1 MPLSVRIR
9 FALATSIATLIVLL
23 SACEAFSPTPTP
35 TPLPPTP
42 TPTPEPTATERLSWF
57 ETRPDTAHWIAWAAI
72 RRIAIEDESLGEEI
86 SGLSWVV
93 DGVTAEE
100 AGVLDDLS
108 WLILDNPEIA
118 ETVMLY
124 QWLGPEGNP
133 MLDDRRALRAIRAT
147 ADVDPDLG
155 ATLSRYPW
163 IAAGPDRQES
173 QALEL
178 VAELASPDYRKQT
191 ATGIGAIRVSAIAPN
206 TPRPSESR
214 LHPIAEII
222 ADYSWLR
229 DDVTRSEYQVLGAM
243 SNLVNNSKLL
253 STGFHEEL
261 LSVAWLQDNV
271 NQTEIEA
278 LERWS
283 NLIGA
288 AERTGTPAG
297 RTVWEYEWA
306 KDDATFAEN
315 SFLRTLASLT
325 EKAGETHAEA
335 LNVVASYD
343 WVADGITDDDSWYLP
358 RYVPLFEHAE
368 PQEGPALSAIL
379 GYEWIADGLAPS
391 ESYGVRQ
398 VSLLLAAGSEDDSDE
413 LATIVK
419 YPWMGDSLDSFEASA
434 LGNLA
439 NFLRLP
445 EADGA
450 SHRQTVL
457 NYDWIS
463 DDVTDDELI
472 GFRYLTDA
480 VRLLAPEHS
489 RSLDSVLEYEWI
501 QDDLSERDL
510 DSLLTLITV
519 FDSRSIYTGDFIAA
533 LTARPWIQ
541 DNLDKSERDLLTIF
555 GDFLARDQAPGVTIP
570 PQLVTFS
577 WLDDGISDLEA
588 DYVGEVLY
596 LVREVSPIAPETTI
610 ALIENPRLESPQ
622 MFSDGI
628 RGIRTLVQT
637 VHTSK
642 KVNDDLARN
651 VARLPWLMDG
661 ITKIEGLWLA
671 EYATFLAK
679 FGGDNEELALSVIE
693 RPWARDG
700 ISGYEHEWM
709 HQYRRLLEES
719 DPTARQLAIELAEL
733 PRFHDRID
741 HFDASL
747 VARLATSKLL
757 QTPEIADL
765 EWFRDGISDRD
776 LVILMAFID
785 ALARSQYQYEDLLR
799 ESHIASRTL
808 SLPLAGDITLQVV
821 RHTPFPDDDPTLDL
835 MEDIALQLEEFMG
848 VPFPLDIALILMI
861 EPNIEAGEEPE
872 YGVAG
877 SLGSHIVAAPP
888 RFNPNFHLAVFHEM
902 AHLYWGGHT
911 GAPAWWTEGTAG
923 FLPSIARDALGQ
935 ESLDQ
940 RERNLVGGT
949 RRECWNLGIRT
960 ISDYYR
966 LQQNESRVAE
976 DRGICIYALG
986 EIFLLD
992 IHNLLGPEAT
1002 SAAMR
1007 QLYVDAH
1014 DSGWL
1019 DKITD
1024 QRIYDA
1030 FAANVPEG
1038 KMAEF
1043 QRLFM
1048 SRHGGARV
1056 TIPELADP

>member
-1 MPLSVRIR
+1 MRQHFWR
-9 FALATSIATLIVLL
+9 ALALIALTVTAASLL
-23 SACEAFSPTPTP
+23 TACEEPAPTPTPIPSPTPTP
-35 TPLPPTP
+35 Q
-42 TPTPEPTATERLSWF
+42 PTAIERLSWF

-72 RRIAIEDESLGEEI
+72 RRVGFQDDSAAQNIAALP
-86 SGLSWVV
+86 WVM
-93 DGVTAEE
+93 DGVNTRE

-118 ETVMLY
+118 ETAISY
-124 QWLGPEGNP
+124 RWLGPEGNP
-133 MLDDRRALRAIRAT
+133 MLNDRRAIRAIRAT

-155 ATLSRYPW
+155 ATLAEYPW
-163 IAAGPDRQES
+163 VAAGPDRQES

-178 VAELASPDYRKQT
+178 MAELASPDYRTQT
-191 ATGIGAIRVSAIAPN
+191 ATGIGAIRVSALAQD

-229 DDVTRSEYQVLGAM
+229 DDVTPAEYQVLRAM

-413 LATIVK
+413 LATIVN
-419 YPWMGDSLDSFEASA
+419 YPWLGDALSPFEASA
-434 LGNLA
+434 LNGMADL
-439 NFLRLP
+439 LRLP

-463 DDVTDDELI
+463 DDVSDDELI

-489 RSLDSVLEYEWI
+489 RSLDSVLEYEWV
-501 QDDLSERDL
+501 QDDLSERDV

-519 FDSRSIYTGDFIAA
+519 FDSRSIYTGDFIEA

-541 DNLDKSERDLLTIF
+541 DNVDKNEQDLLTIF
-555 GDFLARDQAPGVTIP
+555 GEFLARDQAPGVTVP
-570 PQLVTFS
+570 SQLATFS
-577 WLDDGISDLEA
+577 WLDDGISDIEA
-588 DYVGEVLY
+588 DYVGEVLN
-596 LVREVSPIAPETTI
+596 LIREISPIAPETTI
-610 ALIENPRLESPQ
+610 ALIENPQLESPQ
-622 MFSDGI
+622 MFNDGI
-628 RGIRTLVQT
+628 RGIRELVKAVQT
-637 VHTSK
+637 SK
-642 KVNDDLARN
+642 EVNDDLAQN
-651 VARLPWLMDG
+651 VARLPWLLNG
-661 ITKIEGLWLA
+661 IITIERWWLS
-671 EYATFLAK
+671 EYAAFLREL
-679 FGGDNEELALSVIE
+679 GGDNDELALSVLE
-693 RPWARDG
+693 RPWTLDG
-700 ISGYEHEWM
+700 ITADEREWL
-709 HQYRRLLEES
+709 HQFRRLLEETS
-719 DPTARQLAIELAEL
+719 GKSRENALRVADLAWFQEQ
-733 PRFHDRID
+733 ID
-741 HFDASL
+741 YRKASL
-747 VARLATSKLL
+747 MGWVALSALNDEPLVTD
-757 QTPEIADL
+757 QD
-765 EWFRDGISDRD
+765 WFIDGISESDLVLLLALIDAQARSENQYRD
-776 LVILMAFID
+776 LLE
-785 ALARSQYQYEDLLR
+785 QN
-799 ESHIASRTL
+799 HIAQRTVT
-808 SLPLAGDITLQVV
+808 LPLAGDVELYVV
-821 RHTPFPDDDPTLDL
+821 RHTEFPDDDPTLNL
-835 MEDIALQLEEFMG
+835 MEQIMIQLEEFMG
-848 VPFPLDIALILMI
+848 VPFPRNPSITLII
-861 EPNIEAGEEPE
+861 EPSTRAGETPQF
-872 YGVAG
+872 GVGYAA
-877 SLGSHIVAAPP
+877 LSHIVSSAP
-888 RFNPNFHLAVFHEM
+888 RHNPGFHLAIFHEIS
-902 AHLYWGGHT
+902 HIYWGGHT
-911 GAPAWWTEGTAG
+911 GAPPWWTEGAAG
-923 FLPSIARDALGQ
+923 FLPDIARDALGH
-935 ESLDQ
+935 ETLEQ
-940 RERNLVGGT
+940 RERKLVGDT
-949 RRECWNLGIRT
+949 RRECWNRGIRT
-960 ISDYYR
+960 ISDYYN
-966 LQQNESRVAE
+966 LQQQEPRMAA
-976 DRGICIYALG
+976 DRGICVYALG

-992 IHNLLGPEAT
+992 MHSLLGSEAT

-1019 DKITD
+1019 DPITD

-1056 TIPELADP
+1056 SFPETQAP

>member
-1 MPLSVRIR
+1 M
-9 FALATSIATLIVLL
+9 A
-23 SACEAFSPTPTP
+23 
-35 TPLPPTP
+35 
-42 TPTPEPTATERLSWF
+42 
-57 ETRPDTAHWIAWAAI
+57 
-72 RRIAIEDESLGEEI
+72 
-86 SGLSWVV
+86 
-93 DGVTAEE
+93 
-100 AGVLDDLS
+100 DL
-108 WLILDNPEIA
+108 
-118 ETVMLY
+118 
-124 QWLGPEGNP
+124 
-133 MLDDRRALRAIRAT
+133 
-147 ADVDPDLG
+147 
-155 ATLSRYPW
+155 
-163 IAAGPDRQES
+163 
-173 QALEL
+173 
-178 VAELASPDYRKQT
+178 
-191 ATGIGAIRVSAIAPN
+191 
-206 TPRPSESR
+206 
-214 LHPIAEII
+214 
-222 ADYSWLR
+222 
-229 DDVTRSEYQVLGAM
+229 
-243 SNLVNNSKLL
+243 
-253 STGFHEEL
+253 
-261 LSVAWLQDNV
+261 
-271 NQTEIEA
+271 
-278 LERWS
+278 
-283 NLIGA
+283 
-288 AERTGTPAG
+288 
-297 RTVWEYEWA
+297 
-306 KDDATFAEN
+306 
-315 SFLRTLASLT
+315 
-325 EKAGETHAEA
+325 
-335 LNVVASYD
+335 
-343 WVADGITDDDSWYLP
+343 
-358 RYVPLFEHAE
+358 
-368 PQEGPALSAIL
+368 
-379 GYEWIADGLAPS
+379 
-391 ESYGVRQ
+391 
-398 VSLLLAAGSEDDSDE
+398 
-413 LATIVK
+413 
-419 YPWMGDSLDSFEASA
+419 
-434 LGNLA
+434 
-439 NFLRLP
+439 LRLP

-463 DDVTDDELI
+463 DDVSDDELI

-501 QDDLSERDL
+501 QDDLSERDV

-519 FDSRSIYTGDFIAA
+519 FDSRSIYTGDFIEA
-533 LTARPWIQ
+533 LTGRPWVQ
-541 DNLDKSERDLLTIF
+541 DGLDKDEQDLLTVF
-555 GDFLARDQAPGVTIP
+555 GEFLARDQAPGVTIP
-570 PQLVTFS
+570 PQLATFS
-577 WLDDGISDLEA
+577 WLDDGIAKIEA
-588 DYVGEVLY
+588 DYVGELLY

-637 VHTSK
+637 VRTSK
-642 KVNDDLARN
+642 EVNDGLAQN
-651 VARLPWLMDG
+651 VAYLPWLLDG
-661 ITKIEGLWLA
+661 ITKIEESWLA
-671 EYATFLAK
+671 EYAIFLAK

-700 ISGYEHEWM
+700 ISGYESEWM

-719 DPTARQLAIELAEL
+719 DPTAIQLAIELAAL
-733 PRFHDRID
+733 PRFQDRVD

-747 VARLATSKLL
+747 VGRLATSKLL
-757 QTPEIADL
+757 QDPELANL
-765 EWFRDGISDRD
+765 EWFRDGISGPD

-848 VPFPLDIALILMI
+848 APFPLDIALILMI

-872 YGVAG
+872 YGRAG
-877 SLGSHIVAAPP
+877 SLGSHIIAAPP

-902 AHLYWGGHT
+902 THLYLGGHT
-911 GAPAWWTEGTAG
+911 GAPSWWTEGTAG
-923 FLPSIARDALGQ
+923 FLPDIARDALGQ
-935 ESLDQ
+935 ETLDQ
-940 RERNLVGGT
+940 RERNLVGDT
-949 RRECWNLGIRT
+949 RRECWNRGIRT

-966 LQQNESRVAE
+966 LQQNESRVAA

-992 IHNLLGPEAT
+992 IHSLLGSEAT

-1007 QLYVDAH
+1007 QLHVDAY

-1056 TIPELADP
+1056 TIPELAVP

>member
-1 MPLSVRIR
+1 MRLSVRIR

-23 SACEAFSPTPTP
+23 SACEVFSPTPTP

-72 RRIAIEDESLGEEI
+72 RRVGFQDDSAAQDIAALP
-86 SGLSWVV
+86 WVM
-93 DGVTAEE
+93 DGVNTRE

-108 WLILDNPEIA
+108 WLILDYPEIA
-118 ETVMLY
+118 EIAMSY
-124 QWLGPEGNP
+124 QWLSPGGTPT
-133 MLDDRRALRAIRAT
+133 LDDRRAIRAIRAT

-155 ATLSRYPW
+155 ATLAEYPW
-163 IAAGPDRQES
+163 VAAGPDRQES

-191 ATGIGAIRVSAIAPN
+191 ATGIGAIRVSAISPD

-229 DDVTRSEYQVLGAM
+229 DDVTSAEYQVLNTM
-243 SNLVNNSKLL
+243 SNVVNNSEL
-253 STGFHEEL
+253 SSTNFHEEL

-278 LERWS
+278 LEHWS
-283 NLIGA
+283 NLIEV

-297 RTVWEYEWA
+297 RTVWDYDWA
-306 KDDATFAEN
+306 KNDATFAEN

-343 WVADGITDDDSWYLP
+343 WVADGITDEESRYLP
-358 RYVPLFEHAE
+358 RYVPLFEQAG

-379 GYEWIADGLAPS
+379 NYEWVANGLAPS
-391 ESYGVRQ
+391 ESWGVRQ
-398 VSLLLAAGSEDDSDE
+398 LSLLLGAASEDDSDE

-419 YPWMGDSLDSFEASA
+419 YPWMEDSLDSFEASA

-439 NFLRLP
+439 DLLRIQ
-445 EADGA
+445 EAEAA
-450 SHRQTVL
+450 SHRLTIL
-457 NYDWIS
+457 NYQWMS
-463 DDVTDDELI
+463 DDITDYELT
-472 GFRYLTDA
+472 GARLLTDSI
-480 VRLLAPEHS
+480 RFLGLEQPET
-489 RSLDSVLEYEWI
+489 
-501 QDDLSERDL
+501 L
-510 DSLLTLITV
+510 DSLLAYEWVQDDLLQPEI
-519 FDSRSIYTGDFIAA
+519 DSLQDLTTIFEYTGDDTRDFIAA
-533 LTARPWIQ
+533 LTGRPWVQ
-541 DNLDKSERDLLTIF
+541 DNVDKDEQDLLTVF
-555 GDFLARDQAPGVTIP
+555 GDYLTINHIPGVTVP
-570 PQLVTFS
+570 PQVVTFS
-577 WLDDGISDLEA
+577 WLDDGIAKIEA
-588 DYVGEVLY
+588 DYVGELLY

-628 RGIRTLVQT
+628 RGIRALVQT

-642 KVNDDLARN
+642 EVNDDLARN

-661 ITKIEGLWLA
+661 IITIERRWLF
-671 EYATFLAK
+671 EYAAFLRELD
-679 FGGDNEELALSVIE
+679 GDNEELALSVIE
-693 RPWARDG
+693 RPWALDG
-700 ISGYEHEWM
+700 ITADEREWL
-709 HQYRRLLEES
+709 HQFRRLLETS
-719 DPTARQLAIELAEL
+719 DPMARQIAIDLAAL
-733 PRFHDRID
+733 PWFNDRID
-741 HFDASL
+741 HFDASI
-747 VARLATSKLL
+747 VARLATSRLL
-757 QTPEIADL
+757 QAPEITSQ
-765 EWFRDGISDRD
+765 EWFRDGISDQD
-776 LVILMAFID
+776 LVTLMAYID
-785 ALARSQYQYEDLLR
+785 ARARSQYQYQDLLR
-799 ESHIASRTL
+799 EYHVAQQTL
-808 SLPLAGDITLQVV
+808 ELPLAGQIGLYVV
-821 RHTPFPDDDPTLDL
+821 RHTEFPEKDPTFEL
-835 MEDIALQLEEFMG
+835 MGEIIPILEEFMG

-888 RFNPNFHLAVFHEM
+888 RYNPGYHLAVFHEM
-902 AHLYWGGHT
+902 THLYWGGHT
-911 GAPAWWTEGTAG
+911 GAPSWWTEGTAG
-923 FLPSIARDALGQ
+923 FLPDIARDALGQ
-935 ESLDQ
+935 ETLDQ
-940 RERNLVGGT
+940 RERNLVGDT

-960 ISDYYR
+960 ISDYYN
-966 LQQNESRVAE
+966 LQRQEPRMAA
-976 DRGICIYALG
+976 DRGICVYALG

-992 IHNLLGPEAT
+992 LHSLLGADAT

-1007 QLYVDAH
+1007 QLYVDAR

-1024 QRIYDA
+1024 QRIYNA

-1043 QRLFM
+1043 QRIFM

>member
-1 MPLSVRIR
+1 MHLSFLVR
-9 FALATSIATLIVLL
+9 FALVTSIATLIVLL
-23 SACEAFSPTPTP
+23 SACEVFSPTPTP
-35 TPLPPTP
+35 TPPTP
-42 TPTPEPTATERLSWF
+42 TPTPEPTAIERLSWF

-72 RRIAIEDESLGEEI
+72 RRVGFQDDSAAQDIAALP
-86 SGLSWVV
+86 WVM
-93 DGVTAEE
+93 DGVNTRE

-118 ETVMLY
+118 ETAISY
-124 QWLGPEGNP
+124 RWLGPEGNP

-155 ATLSRYPW
+155 ATLAEYPW
-163 IAAGPDRQES
+163 VAAGPDRRES

-178 VAELASPDYRKQT
+178 MAELASPDYRTQT
-191 ATGIGAIRVSAIAPN
+191 ATGIGAIRVSALAPD

-229 DDVTRSEYQVLGAM
+229 DDVTSAEYQVLNTM
-243 SNLVNNSKLL
+243 SNVVNNSELP
-253 STGFHEEL
+253 STNFHEEL

-283 NLIGA
+283 NLIEV
-288 AERTGTPAG
+288 AEITGTPAG
-297 RTVWEYEWA
+297 RTVWEYGWA

-343 WVADGITDDDSWYLP
+343 WVADGITDEDSRFLP
-358 RYVPLFEHAE
+358 RYVPLFEHAG
-368 PQEGPALSAIL
+368 PQEGPALTAIL
-379 GYEWIADGLAPS
+379 DYEWVANGLAPS
-391 ESYGVRQ
+391 ESWGVRQ
-398 VSLLLAAGSEDDSDE
+398 LSILLGAASEDDSDE
-413 LATIVK
+413 LATIVN
-419 YPWMGDSLDSFEASA
+419 YPWLGDALSPFEASA
-434 LGNLA
+434 LNGMADL
-439 NFLRLP
+439 LRLP

-463 DDVTDDELI
+463 DDVSDDELI

-489 RSLDSVLEYEWI
+489 RSLDSVLEYEWV
-501 QDDLSERDL
+501 QDDLSERDV

-519 FDSRSIYTGDFIAA
+519 FDSRSIYTGDFIEA

-541 DNLDKSERDLLTIF
+541 DNVDKNEQDLLTIF
-555 GDFLARDQAPGVTIP
+555 GEFLARDQAPGVTVP
-570 PQLVTFS
+570 SQLATFS
-577 WLDDGISDLEA
+577 WLDDGISDIEA
-588 DYVGEVLY
+588 DYVGEVLN
-596 LVREVSPIAPETTI
+596 LIREVSPIAPETTI

-622 MFSDGI
+622 MFNDGI
-628 RGIRTLVQT
+628 RGIRELVKAVQT
-637 VHTSK
+637 SK
-642 KVNDDLARN
+642 EVNDDLAQN
-651 VARLPWLMDG
+651 VARLPWLLNG
-661 ITKIEGLWLA
+661 IITIERWWLS
-671 EYATFLAK
+671 EYAAFLRELD
-679 FGGDNEELALSVIE
+679 GDNEELALSVIE

-700 ISGYEHEWM
+700 ISGYEREWM
-709 HQYRRLLEES
+709 HQYRRLLEKS
-719 DPTARQLAIELAEL
+719 DPMARQIAIDLAALSW
-733 PRFHDRID
+733 FHDKID
-741 HFDASL
+741 HFDASI
-747 VARLATSKLL
+747 VARLASSKLL
-757 QTPEIADL
+757 QTPEITSQD
-765 EWFRDGISDRD
+765 WFRDGISDQD
-776 LVILMAFID
+776 LVTLMAYID
-785 ALARSQYQYEDLLR
+785 ALARSQHQYQDLLR
-799 ESHIASRTL
+799 EYHVAQQTL
-808 SLPLAGDITLQVV
+808 ELPLAGEIDLYVV
-821 RHTPFPDDDPTLDL
+821 RHTEFPENDPTIEL
-835 MEDIALQLEEFMG
+835 MGEIIPILEEFMG

-888 RFNPNFHLAVFHEM
+888 RYNPNYHLAVFHEM
-902 AHLYWGGHT
+902 THLYWGGHT
-911 GAPAWWTEGTAG
+911 GAPSWWTEGTAG
-923 FLPSIARDALGQ
+923 FLPDIARDALGQ
-935 ESLDQ
+935 ETLDQ
-940 RERNLVGGT
+940 RERNLVGDT
-949 RRECWNLGIRT
+949 RRECWNRGIRT
-960 ISDYYR
+960 ISDYYN
-966 LQQNESRVAE
+966 LQRQEPRVAA

-992 IHNLLGPEAT
+992 LHSLLGSEAT

-1019 DKITD
+1019 DPITD

-1048 SRHGGARV
+1048 SRPGGARV
-1056 TIPELADP
+1056 TIPELAGP

>member
-23 SACEAFSPTPTP
+23 SACEAFSPTSTP
-35 TPLPPTP
+35 IPPPTP
-42 TPTPEPTATERLSWF
+42 TPTPEPTAIERLSWF

-72 RRIAIEDESLGEEI
+72 RRITVEDEILGEEI
-86 SGLSWVV
+86 AGLPWVI

-100 AGVLDDLS
+100 AGALDDLS
-108 WLILDNPEIA
+108 WLALQDPA
-118 ETVMLY
+118 LTDTVLNLPWMT
-124 QWLGPEGNP
+124 QGGNITAG
-133 MLDDRRALRAIRAT
+133 DRRATRAIRAAT
-147 ADVDPDLG
+147 DVDKSLA
-155 ATLSRYPW
+155 ATLAAYGW
-163 IAAGPDRQES
+163 IANGVTDVEAD
-173 QALEL
+173 ALEAL
-178 VAELASPDYRKQT
+178 AEFVSPGFRDQT
-191 ATGIGAIRVSAIAPN
+191 ATGIGAIRIPLIDSDSPASAAPETLEFARLFSEYPWMQDSIVPPEPDALRKLADFVSNPEPTNATFLN
-206 TPRPSESR
+206 ELPRV
-214 LHPIAEII
+214 A
-222 ADYSWLR
+222 WLR
-229 DDVTRSEYQVLGAM
+229 DGVDTVEIAAVDAWG
-243 SNLVNNSKLL
+243 
-253 STGFHEEL
+253 EL
-261 LSVAWLQDNV
+261 M
-271 NQTEIEA
+271 
-278 LERWS
+278 R
-283 NLIGA
+283 A
-288 AERTGTPAG
+288 AEANGSPVAQ
-297 RTVWEYEWA
+297 TVWSHAWSQ
-306 KDDATFAEN
+306 DDATSAEN
-315 SFLRTLASLT
+315 SFLSTMRYLT
-325 EKAGETHAEA
+325 ETAGNQYAADLDT
-335 LNVVASYD
+335 VVSYD
-343 WVADGITDDDSWYLP
+343 WVADGITEADVRSLP
-358 RYVPLFEHAE
+358 GYWPLFRGA
-368 PQEGPALSAIL
+368 GPEDASAVPIIL
-379 GYEWIADGLAPS
+379 GYEWISDGLTSS
-391 ESYGVRQ
+391 ETEGVRKL
-398 VSLLLAAGSEDDSDE
+398 SILLAAGSEDDSDE
-413 LATIVK
+413 LGAIVK
-419 YPWMGDSLDSFEASA
+419 YQWLEDSLSPFETSV
-434 LGNLA
+434 LVDMA

-463 DDVTDDELI
+463 DDVSDDELI

-501 QDDLSERDL
+501 QDDLSERDV

-519 FDSRSIYTGDFIAA
+519 FDSRSIYTGDFIEA
-533 LTARPWIQ
+533 LTGRPWVQ
-541 DNLDKSERDLLTIF
+541 DGLDKDEQDLLTVF
-555 GDFLARDQAPGVTIP
+555 GEFLARDQAPGVTIP
-570 PQLVTFS
+570 PQLATFS
-577 WLDDGISDLEA
+577 WLDDGIAKIEA
-588 DYVGEVLY
+588 DYVGELLY

-642 KVNDDLARN
+642 EVNDDLARN
-651 VARLPWLMDG
+651 VARLPWLLDG
-661 ITKIEGLWLA
+661 ITKIEGWWLY
-671 EYATFLAK
+671 EYAAFLRELD
-679 FGGDNEELALSVIE
+679 GDNEELALSVIE
-693 RPWARDG
+693 RPWALDG
-700 ISGYEHEWM
+700 ISADEREWV

-719 DPTARQLAIELAEL
+719 DPIARQIAIDLAAQ
-733 PRFHDRID
+733 PWFHDRID
-741 HFDASL
+741 QFDASL

-757 QTPEIADL
+757 QTPEITNQ

-776 LVILMAFID
+776 LVLLMAFID

-808 SLPLAGDITLQVV
+808 SMPLAGDITLQVV
-821 RHTPFPDDDPTLDL
+821 RHTPFPDDDTTFDL

-888 RFNPNFHLAVFHEM
+888 RFNPDFHLAVFHEM

-992 IHNLLGPEAT
+992 IHNLLGHDAT

-1007 QLYVDAH
+1007 QIYVDAR

-1019 DKITD
+1019 EKVTD